1 MSASREKKQR
11 QNAGPEQKAVKVQQE
26 QAARKR
32 KTILYSVIAGVVVV
46 AVAAL
51 LIWNSGFFQARS
63 TAATLGD
70 DKLSLAELSYYYYEA
85 RSYYAMYGSYLGFD
99 TTKSDEAQ
107 IQNQT
112 SGKTYREY
120 FLETALETAREELA
134 LANEA
139 KNAGHTESEVKET
152 LDENIANVK
161 SNAASNHYSYAAYLK
176 AIYGPYMTP
185 GIYESMY
192 TRTLMA
198 NLARSDKGIELYKGY
213 KPEELEEYYKEHAD
227 TLDTIEY
234 SHLYFPAADVETKD
248 AEGNELSEDD
258 IAKLEE
264 QALADAKAK
273 AEEAL
278 EALEGGAHFHDQM
291 DKYELTTGGDHVSVV
306 GTSSIDAT
314 YRDQLCELDKDTPTL
329 VESDKGC
336 YVVAFHDR
344 YLDDTPTRDVRHI
357 LIRAE
362 TTQEEGE
369 DGSTVVVAPTDEAWA
384 AAEEKA
390 NTVQAEWE
398 SSGKTREDFIALV
411 EKYSDDTNSVPDG
424 GLYERAYDGYFVSE
438 FNDWVFNGGH
448 KTGEEGLVKHDPG
461 SENTANQYWGYHLI
475 YMEEENEPVWKG
487 TVRNTLATEARD
499 EWIEGLVEGYAA
511 NLTSAADQLG
521 R

>member
-11 QNAGPEQKAVKVQQE
+11 QNAGPDQKAVKIQQE

-63 TAATLGD
+63 TAATLGGE
-70 DKLSLAELSYYYYEA
+70 KLSLAELSYYYYDA

-99 TTKSDEAQ
+99 TTKTDEAQ
-107 IQNQT
+107 IQDQN
-112 SGKTYREY
+112 SGRTYREF
-120 FLETALETAREELA
+120 FLESALDAAREDLV
-134 LANEA
+134 LSNEA
-139 KNAGHTESEVKET
+139 KSTGHTESEVKET
-152 LDENIANVK
+152 LDQNIANIK
-161 SNAASNHYSYAAYLK
+161 STASSNHYSYASYLR
-176 AIYGPYMTP
+176 ALYGPYMTP
-185 GIYESMY
+185 GIYESLY

-198 NLARSDKGIELYKGY
+198 NLARSDKGVELYNGY
-213 KPEELEEYYKEHAD
+213 SQEELEEYYEEHAD

-234 SHLYFPAADVETKD
+234 SHLYFKAAEVETKD

-258 IAKLEE
+258 VAKLEA

-278 EALEGGAHFHDQM
+278 EALEGGASFKSQI
-291 DKYELTTGGDHVSVV
+291 DKYELTTGGDHVTVV
-306 GTSSIDAT
+306 GTSSIDES
-314 YRDQLCELDKDTPTL
+314 YRDELCKLDKDTPTL

-336 YVVAFHDR
+336 YVVTFHNR

-362 TTQEEGE
+362 ATQEEK

-398 SSGKTREDFIALV
+398 AGGKTREDFIALV
-411 EKYSDDTNSVPDG
+411 EKYTDDTSSIPNG
-424 GLYERAYDGYFVSE
+424 GLYERAYEGYFVEE
-438 FNDWVFNGGH
+438 FGDWVFNGGH
-448 KTGEEGLVKHDPG
+448 QAGDVGLVKHDPG
-461 SENTANQYWGYHLI
+461 RENTANQYWGYHLI
-475 YMEEENEPVWKG
+475 YMEEENEPVWMG
-487 TVRNTLATEARD
+487 SVRNTLASDART
-499 EWIEGLVEGYAA
+499 EWIESLTADCAA
-511 NLTSAADQLG
+511 SLTSGADALG